1 MLLNLNFS
9 SRANSKEYKLNFLLS
24 HKQNSKLFNQLLSW
38 YRVKEKEIE
47 DKTYRRESGTDQ
59 GNEKKLQSHSN
70 VKWNSND
77 TIKIEKNREL

>member
-1 MLLNLNFS
+1 M
-9 SRANSKEYKLNFLLS
+9 NFLLS

-59 GNEKKLQSHSN
+59 GNEKKLESYSN
-70 VKWNSND
+70 VKENSYD
-77 TIKIEKNREL
+77 TIKVEKIREI